1 MLARLRKKRINLPFG
16 KHDIINNEFKI
27 HLEIFFDKLIAEST
41 FSMVSNTSAV
51 AGAVVFHSHSEALHP
66 RQHLSP
72 CQLALFELLMKRED
86 NNRITLNAKI

>member
-1 MLARLRKKRINLPFG
+1 MLARLRKKRINLPLG

-27 HLEIFFDKLIAEST
+27 HLETFFDKLIAEST

-51 AGAVVFHSHSEALHP
+51 AGAVVFHSHSEALNP

-72 CQLALFELLMKRED
+72 LPACAFRAANEAR
-86 NNRITLNAKI
+86 R